1 VFPPATRLIF
11 RNQVID
17 AVRAAILDGRLQPGQ
32 AITERPLAHDLQIS
46 RAPVR
51 EALRELEKEGLVVTR
66 PHRGTY
72 VASFSDEDVVEIYSL
87 RANLEMM
94 AIGRAI
100 ERATPRDVD
109 DLTRLIEEM
118 ERHAPTNFTETIRVD
133 LAFHRR
139 ICEIAAH
146 RRLLDAWDVL
156 ANQLRA
162 LYTITDVP
170 MLVRSLYG
178 YIDQMGE
185 RHKPIVDAIRQRDSQ
200 LGQRHISNHIGD
212 VARMIVEQRSI
223 HR

>member
-1 VFPPATRLIF
+1 
-11 RNQVID
+11 
-17 AVRAAILDGRLQPGQ
+17 
-32 AITERPLAHDLQIS
+32 
-46 RAPVR
+46 
-51 EALRELEKEGLVVTR
+51 
-66 PHRGTY
+66 
-72 VASFSDEDVVEIYSL
+72 VASFSDEDVLEIYSL

-109 DLTRLIEEM
+109 DLTGLIEEM

-185 RHKPIVDAIRQRDSQ
+185 RHKPIVDAIRQRDIQ
-200 LGQRHISNHIGD
+200 LGQRQISNHIGD
-212 VARMIVEQRSI
+212 VAQMIVEQRSI

>member
-11 RNQVID
+11 RNQVVD
-17 AVRAAILDGRLQPGQ
+17 AVRNAILDGRLQPGQ
-32 AITERPLAHDLQIS
+32 PITERTLAHDLQIS

-51 EALRELEKEGLVVTR
+51 EAMRELEKEGLVVTR

-72 VASFSDEDVVEIYSL
+72 VASFSDDDVLEIYSL

-100 ERATPRDVD
+100 ERASPRDID
-109 DLTRLIEEM
+109 GLTVLIQEM
-118 ERHAPTNFTETIRVD
+118 EHFAPTSFSDTIRVD

-170 MLVRSLYG
+170 MLVTSLYG
-178 YIDQMGE
+178 YVDQMGE
-185 RHKPIVDAIRQRDSQ
+185 RHRPLVDAIRQRDVP
-200 LGQRHISNHIGD
+200 LGQQHVASHIGD
-212 VARMIVEQRSI
+212 VAQMIVEQRSI
-223 HR
+223 HH

>member
-72 VASFSDEDVVEIYSL
+72 VASFSDEDVLEIYSL

-100 ERATPRDVD
+100 ERAIPRDVD
-109 DLTRLIEEM
+109 DLTGLIEEM

-185 RHKPIVDAIRQRDSQ
+185 RHKPIVDAIRQRDIQ
-200 LGQRHISNHIGD
+200 LGQRQISNHIAD

>member
-1 VFPPATRLIF
+1 MFPPATRLIF

-72 VASFSDEDVVEIYSL
+72 VASFSDEDVLEIYSL

-109 DLTRLIEEM
+109 DLTGLIEEM
-118 ERHAPTNFTETIRVD
+118 ERHAPANFSETIRVD

-185 RHKPIVDAIRQRDSQ
+185 RHKPIVDAIRQRDIQ
-200 LGQRHISNHIGD
+200 LGQRQISDHIGD
-212 VARMIVEQRSI
+212 VAQMIVEQRSI